1 MRKQEK
7 DVQNRKRR
15 NTIIAISALSVVVG
29 YAVFAQPLAY
39 NAVLRGIKKVTDV
52 FVPWNNNSNKN
63 DISTNTDNNDSNN
76 NDKGNKNTQ
85 NNNKTGETN
94 SGNAGTSNPVVSD
107 KWNISFTKAI
117 NTGVYGSAREIT
129 PVTFDALSASFN
141 VALTDPEDKIVYEF
155 TITNKGQLNAK
166 VEDIRFVPEESNDM
180 IEFKTSGIAIG
191 DKLAVGESTTMIVT
205 ISYNNPANDDV
216 KYYNKSAKII
226 IDYVQD

>member
-7 DVQNRKRR
+7 YIQKNKKR
-15 NTIIAISALSVVVG
+15 NTIVAISALAIIVG

-52 FVPWNNNSNKN
+52 FVPWDNNSNKN
-63 DISTNTDNNDSNN
+63 DTGSNTGNNNSNNLGKDNRNNDDEKDATNVGDGGSSNI
-76 NDKGNKNTQ
+76 
-85 NNNKTGETN
+85 
-94 SGNAGTSNPVVSD
+94 VVSD

-117 NTGVYGSAREIT
+117 NTGVYGYAREIT
-129 PVTFDALSASFN
+129 PVTFNALSASFD
-141 VALTDPEDKIVYEF
+141 VALTGPEDKIVYEF

-166 VEDIRFVPEESNDM
+166 VEDIRLVPDNQDDM
-180 IEFKTSGIAIG
+180 IEFQISGLEKG
-191 DKLAVGESTTMIVT
+191 DKLAVGESTTMTVT
-205 ISYNNPANDDV
+205 ISYKNSSNDDV